1 MKDLKRIYT
10 QILLYQNGDIGSV
23 EFWNNIDKIQLESKT
38 LHNIDLTIK
47 HFNI

>member
-23 EFWNNIDKIQLESKT
+23 EFWNNIDKIHVDNT
-38 LHNIDLTIK
+38 TGNR
-47 HFNI
+47 

>member
-23 EFWNNIDKIQLESKT
+23 DFWKNIDKIQLESKT
-38 LHNIDLTIK
+38 LHNINLTK
-47 HFNI
+47 